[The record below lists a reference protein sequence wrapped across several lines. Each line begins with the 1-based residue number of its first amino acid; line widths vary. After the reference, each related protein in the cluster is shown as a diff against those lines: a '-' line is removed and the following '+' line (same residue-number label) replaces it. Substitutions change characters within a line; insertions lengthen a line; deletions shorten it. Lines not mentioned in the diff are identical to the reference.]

1 MFKFLLA
8 PFLAVY
14 TLFSP
19 NPNLFDVVDDVSKSV
34 VMITGERDVI
44 QQGHPVTVTYT
55 CTGFVYENIP
65 TVTIT
70 LDKVITAEH
79 CIGRNLRVNGTP
91 AIVLAINESQD
102 LALILTDTGDM
113 APVRL
118 RLTPV
123 EDDEQVNAIGY
134 GFGNRE
140 PIITFHTVLRNGISP
155 HPTMPLGVLY
165 RGRFIGGMSGGP
177 VFDRSGKVV
186 GIIQRSSEVDPVGFG
201 VDTKTITQFLES
213 L

>member
-1 MFKFLLA
+1 MKFLLA

-14 TLFSP
+14 TLFTP
-19 NPNLFDVVDDVSKSV
+19 NHNLFEVVNDVTKSV

-44 QQGHPVTVTYT
+44 QHGEAITVTYT

-79 CIGRNLRVNGTP
+79 CLGRNLKVNGTP
-91 AIVLAINESQD
+91 ALVLAIDESQD
-102 LALILTDTGDM
+102 LALILTDTGEK
-113 APVRL
+113 PTIKL
-118 RLTPV
+118 RLSPLRP
-123 EDDEQVNAIGY
+123 DEQVNAIGY

-140 PIITFHTVLRNGISP
+140 PIVTFHTVMVDGVSP
-155 HPTMPLGVLY
+155 HPTMPPGVLY

-177 VFDRSGKVV
+177 VFDKDGRVV
-186 GIIQRSSEVDPVGFG
+186 GIIQRSSDVDPVGFG
-201 VDTKTITQFLES
+201 VNTRTIVNFLES